1 MKLCRF
7 SECEY
12 ELLSTSIISIKS
24 SPLDKE
30 TEQFDVEVSIFNIK
44 SGFKFLRE
52 FQNRTLKL

>member
-24 SPLDKE
+24 SSLDKE

>member
-24 SPLDKE
+24 SPLERE

-44 SGFKFLRE
+44 SGFKFLGE
-52 FQNRTLKL
+52 CQNRTLKL